1 MEENLKKKKRNN
13 IIITSLGV
21 IASIAIGGIGGYFI
35 AIELSPK
42 GFDYSKLNQNEYED
56 DVVSIYNNYL
66 SNPLDPLSYS
76 PNDLVNI
83 ALYKYSLETYTE
95 SDVNAS
101 AVSLGVTQK
110 TFGKS
115 IKNNKQFF
123 NESISQ
129 SSFVK
134 VAKRFYEDEDTVSIY
149 NGEINNDNEGVSGNY
164 KDKNDYTIDEYI
176 DTWGKDLSR
185 PVIYNISSKTTLD
198 TSFINKTDNGYFV
211 SLDLDPIT
219 SVIRYVKQ
227 MVQMSNLDTAP
238 QFENVHIEFSL
249 DDELNLIEMNVQ
261 ESYYVWVVGKN
272 FTEATLNEKFYILE
286 ETNIPEFNEKIYY

>member
-134 VAKRFYEDEDTVSIY
+134 VAKRFYEDEDSVSIY
-149 NGEINNDNEGVSGNY
+149 SGEINNDNEGVSGNY

-198 TSFINKTDNGYFV
+198 TSFINKTDNGYLV

>member
-101 AVSLGVTQK
+101 AVSLVVTQK
-110 TFGKS
+110 TFGNS
-115 IKNNKQFF
+115 IQNNIQFF

-164 KDKNDYTIDEYI
+164 KEKNDYTIDEYI

-198 TSFINKTDNGYFV
+198 TSFINKTDNGYLV

-227 MVQMSNLDTAP
+227 MVQMSSLDTAP
-238 QFENVHIEFSL
+238 QFENVHIEFNL
-249 DDELNLIEMNVQ
+249 DNELNLVEMNVQ

>member
-13 IIITSLGV
+13 IIITCLGV

-115 IKNNKQFF
+115 IKNNNQFF

-134 VAKRFYEDEDTVSIY
+134 VAKRFYENKDTVSIY

-164 KDKNDYTIDEYI
+164 KDKNDYTINEYI

-198 TSFINKTDNGYFV
+198 TSFINKTDNGYLV

-227 MVQMSNLDTAP
+227 MVQMSSLDTAP

-249 DDELNLIEMNVQ
+249 DNELNLVEMNVQ

-272 FTEATLNEKFYILE
+272 FTKATLNEKFYILE